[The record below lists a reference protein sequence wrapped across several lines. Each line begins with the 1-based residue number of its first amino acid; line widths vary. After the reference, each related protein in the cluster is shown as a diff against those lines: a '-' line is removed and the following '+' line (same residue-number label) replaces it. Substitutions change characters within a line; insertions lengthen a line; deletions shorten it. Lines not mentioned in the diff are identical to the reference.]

1 MKLDR
6 KLLLI
11 APAIVLVLVA
21 GGIAYTAYELR
32 YLVNASASWQ
42 DRSDFVN
49 AVVRG
54 EKPLT
59 EAQAIRMLQYSLDA
73 EAKRTTAISATR
85 DLLIELAGIALLSCG
100 VLALG
105 IRSVPREHW
114 PRFQLSRAPD
124 G

>member
-11 APAIVLVLVA
+11 APAIVLAFVA
-21 GGIAYTAYELR
+21 AGIVYTAYELR

-42 DRSDFVN
+42 ERTDFVN
-49 AVVRG
+49 AVARG

-59 EAQAIRMLQYSLDA
+59 ADQAIRMLQYSLDA
-73 EAKRTTAISATR
+73 EAKRTTAINATR
-85 DLLIELAGIALLSCG
+85 DLLVELAAIAFLSCA